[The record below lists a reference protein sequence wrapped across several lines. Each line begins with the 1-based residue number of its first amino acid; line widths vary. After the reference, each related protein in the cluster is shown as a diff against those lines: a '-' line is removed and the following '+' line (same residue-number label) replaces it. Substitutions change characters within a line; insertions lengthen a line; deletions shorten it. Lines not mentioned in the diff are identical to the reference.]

1 MEARNRIDYRVHLS
15 LARFLEGEGLSPF
28 WNRFVDNVTQQVSGL
43 YDRVGVNWDSHA
55 DLMKLVGDETTIAII
70 NSLCG
75 PYLLRLNPQFLG
87 DFWAFDRNLQTYL
100 QGMPWFLAPKAYAA
114 RKRVLNAVE
123 VWQQHARDHCDSST
137 IGVDGDDPFWGS
149 SFFRERQAMFLE
161 MDGFDYSAIAS
172 QDFGA
177 IWAARNSVT
186 AASWAIFEVYR
197 DPELLAGVRTEV
209 DDCMLVPSNGRIR
222 FDTDRLFRKPLL
234 QAVYA
239 ETLRLRMH
247 FYIIRMADRVDMNI
261 RNWIIPRQKVIVTP
275 TTVAHMDSEAW
286 NTGFNN
292 AHPVDE
298 FWVGRF
304 LKYPSESADNTAQGH
319 NTKPSP
325 IFSTKGLE
333 GSWIPYGGGP
343 RQCPGRHFAKRQILL
358 TTALMVSSFD
368 CEILG
373 EGKHVKEDF
382 TLKVSRL
389 CDHRQH
395 RRSNQYYIAI

>member
-100 QGMPWFLAPKAYAA
+100 QGTGSNRQTEMYIVLMRRIGMPWFLAPKAYAA

-177 IWAARNSVT
+177 IWA
-186 AASWAIFEVYR
+186 
-197 DPELLAGVRTEV
+197 
-209 DDCMLVPSNGRIR
+209 
-222 FDTDRLFRKPLL
+222 
-234 QAVYA
+234 
-239 ETLRLRMH
+239 
-247 FYIIRMADRVDMNI
+247 
-261 RNWIIPRQKVIVTP
+261 
-275 TTVAHMDSEAW
+275 
-286 NTGFNN
+286 
-292 AHPVDE
+292 
-298 FWVGRF
+298 
-304 LKYPSESADNTAQGH
+304 
-319 NTKPSP
+319 
-325 IFSTKGLE
+325 
-333 GSWIPYGGGP
+333 
-343 RQCPGRHFAKRQILL
+343 
-358 TTALMVSSFD
+358 
-368 CEILG
+368 
-373 EGKHVKEDF
+373 
-382 TLKVSRL
+382 
-389 CDHRQH
+389 
-395 RRSNQYYIAI
+395 